1 MPALTTQSTLFAR
14 QTLQLNGFGD
24 MTTKIPA
31 KERILVAATAL
42 MWRNGYDAV
51 SVDTICEMADVRK
64 GSFYHAFPSKEAL
77 LNAILQRV
85 WDHDRAEI
93 ERCYTDNGPPIDQ
106 LRNHIE
112 WFGSSQRRLHAQFGF
127 VPGNL
132 NMAVAVNAPQTTL
145 DNIAENTRQH
155 MEILTRGL
163 QAALA
168 TRTSSVTDV
177 HWWSSVVSQLI
188 SGAVIQAR
196 LGNSLATFATFPETV
211 LALMG
216 LGNAPLPGGLVP

>member
-1 MPALTTQSTLFAR
+1 
-14 QTLQLNGFGD
+14 
-24 MTTKIPA
+24 MTTKPPAKAKIPA

-51 SVDTICEMADVRK
+51 SVDAICELADVRK
-64 GSFYHAFPSKEAL
+64 GSFYHAFSSKEVL
-77 LNAILQRV
+77 LNAILHRV
-85 WDHDRAEI
+85 WEHDRAEI
-93 ERCYTDNGPPIDQ
+93 ERCYADDAPPLDQ
-106 LRNHIE
+106 LRNHLE
-112 WFGSSQRRLHAQFGF
+112 WFGISQRRLHAQFGF

-145 DNIAENTRQH
+145 DIIADNTRQH
-155 MEILTRGL
+155 TAMLNRGL

-168 TRTSSVTDV
+168 MRALSKADIY
-177 HWWSSVVSQLI
+177 WWGSVVSQLI

-196 LGNSLATFATFPETV
+196 LGNSLATFETFPETI

-216 LGNAPLPGGLVP
+216 LGDTPLPGGSDSMR